1 MNDNRLFGPSSFS
14 LFPPAVKNLL
24 IINVIFYLATVVFV
38 NRGIDL
44 VNMLGLHYPAS
55 PYFRWYQFIT
65 YMFMHGSF
73 MHLFSNMFALWM
85 FGYMLEN
92 VWGTKKF
99 LIFYFITGLGASLF
113 QLGVNYI
120 EFSNIQ
126 KAITLYSQTLNQQD
140 FIAILDK
147 YFANIYDPNKVNE
160 LLSNWDSVAPLTV
173 NSLNSLLAMMMNV
186 PMVGASGA
194 IFGILLAFGLM
205 FPNVPVFIY
214 GLLPVRAIVF
224 VIIYGAFEFF
234 AGVYQPHSGIAH
246 FAHLG
251 GMLFGFILMLI
262 WGYRFKPY
270 NFYH

>member
-14 LFPPAVKNLL
+14 LFPPAVKKLL
-24 IINVIFYLATVVFV
+24 IINVIFYLATLVFA
-38 NRGIDL
+38 NRIDL

-85 FGYMLEN
+85 FGICRKCMGNKEIFN
-92 VWGTKKF
+92 
-99 LIFYFITGLGASLF
+99 FYFITGLGASLF

-120 EFSNIQ
+120 EFTNIQ

-160 LLSNWDSVAPLTV
+160 
-173 NSLNSLLAMMMNV
+173 
-186 PMVGASGA
+186 
-194 IFGILLAFGLM
+194 
-205 FPNVPVFIY
+205 
-214 GLLPVRAIVF
+214 
-224 VIIYGAFEFF
+224 
-234 AGVYQPHSGIAH
+234 
-246 FAHLG
+246 
-251 GMLFGFILMLI
+251 
-262 WGYRFKPY
+262 FK
-270 NFYH
+270 